1 MRRLTGSRIALLVLG
16 AAAVALI
23 AVELG
28 MGAIGFGEAHL
39 ADPCTTK
46 PQVSEGGF
54 FGSID
59 AAVQRFA
66 LSGLNGAACSLHTSR
81 EELVLSFAPS
91 LGTKKVRWDKATIRK
106 ALRAGFDR
114 AAHDAAGGGLVGD
127 AAAFI
132 LREGIADPLA
142 YLLGQKYGQ

>member
-1 MRRLTGSRIALLVLG
+1 MRRRRLPIVIVALL
-16 AAAVALI
+16 AACAVALI

-28 MGAIGFGEAHL
+28 MGAIGFGA
-39 ADPCTTK
+39 ANIANPCTAK
-46 PQVSEGGF
+46 PKVSEGGF

-66 LSGLNGAACSLHTSR
+66 LSGLNGAACSLHASR

-106 ALRAGFDR
+106 ALRAGLTQ
-114 AAHDAAGGGLVGD
+114 AAHDTAGGGLFGD
-127 AAAFI
+127 ALAFVF
-132 LREGIADPLA
+132 REAIADPIA
-142 YLLGQKYGQ
+142 FFLGELST